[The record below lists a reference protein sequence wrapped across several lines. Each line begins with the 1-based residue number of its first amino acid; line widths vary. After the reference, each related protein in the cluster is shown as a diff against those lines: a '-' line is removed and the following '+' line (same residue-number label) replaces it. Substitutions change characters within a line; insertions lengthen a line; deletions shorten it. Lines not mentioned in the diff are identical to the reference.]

1 MIRVNVVVE
10 GQTEAAFVGNVLARE
25 FWNKDINLTP
35 VLVGRPGHKGGTVS
49 YDRVSHDVVMLLKQE
64 RKPYCTTMVDLY
76 GLGPGFPGS
85 PPPGQLSNQERV
97 RQIEAAFKRD
107 ICERVPELRPDLRF
121 IPYLQLHEYEGLLF
135 SDPTAFAMGINQG
148 HLAREFQRIR
158 DGFATP
164 EDIND
169 SPATAPSKRVI
180 AVYPGYRKVIEGTQ
194 AAAKVGVA
202 AMRTQCPHF
211 REWLEALERVKEL

>member
-10 GQTEAAFVGNVLARE
+10 GQTEAAFVGNVLAPE
-25 FWNKDINLTP
+25 FWNKHVYLTP
-35 VLVGRPGHKGGTVS
+35 VLVGRPGHKGGRVS
-49 YDRVSHDVVMLLKQE
+49 YDRVSHDVLALLKQQ
-64 RKPYCTTMVDLY
+64 RTAYCTTMVDLY
-76 GLGPGFPGS
+76 GLGPGFPGN
-85 PPPGQLSNQERV
+85 PPPGRLSSQELV

-107 ICERVPELRPDLRF
+107 ICERVPEFRPDLRF

-135 SDPTAFAMGINQG
+135 SDPTTFAVGINQG

-158 DGFATP
+158 DGFGTP

-169 SPATAPSKRVI
+169 SPDTAPSKRVI

-194 AAAKVGVA
+194 AAARVGVA
-202 AMRTQCPHF
+202 AMRAQCQHF
-211 REWLEALERVKEL
+211 REWLEALECVKEI